1 MDPREEMLKSVSNY
15 NISIIAREL
24 FGINSYNWYKGYE
37 YYKSSLFKDHIYER
51 ALVRNLLEDPTIK
64 LISDMCNIF
73 NRPINLELLVY
84 QTYYFTEIEGEEIP
98 DNPEVD
104 ITYIYKTIYKLQEI
118 TK

>member
-1 MDPREEMLKSVSNY
+1 MDPRDDMLKYVGNY
-15 NISIIAREL
+15 NTSIIAREI
-24 FGINSYNWYKGYE
+24 FGIDSYNWYKGYE
-37 YYKSSLFKDHIYER
+37 YYKSSLFKKHIDEHELLR
-51 ALVRNLLEDPTIK
+51 SLLEDPTIK

-73 NRPINLELLVY
+73 NRPINLELLVC

>member
-1 MDPREEMLKSVSNY
+1 MDPRDDILKYVGNY
-15 NISIIAREL
+15 NTSIIAREI
-24 FGINSYNWYKGYE
+24 FGIDSYNWYKGYE
-37 YYKSSLFKDHIYER
+37 YYKSSLFEKHIDER

-64 LISDMCNIF
+64 LISDMCNVF

-98 DNPEVD
+98 DNPELD